1 MGFSDKMN
9 QIAGQV
15 QEGIK
20 SSSVSIFGITI
31 KIFTALF
38 IALTVSLI
46 VQEMMGSGSFTFVFT
61 MIVVGGGIFRLMKEW
76 KVQQVLLFDLF
87 CILVA
92 LLLRLYLQIA
102 P

>member
-20 SSSVSIFGITI
+20 SSSISIFGIAI